1 MMKSRIVLV
10 AAALVLSACSNTSHP
25 DGPGV
30 VTGIQVDAGR
40 EFEISAGQEAQVR
53 GTPLT
58 VRFVGVSNES
68 RCPSDVQCVWAGN
81 AVVNLTIAAAGTSS
95 SDAALNTTLDPK
107 SAVFAGYRVTLT
119 GLKPYPRSGAMISAG
134 SYVATL
140 EVRAVQGG

>member
-1 MMKSRIVLV
+1 MKSRIVFV
-10 AAALVLSACSNTSHP
+10 AAALVLSACTNTSHP

-58 VRFVGVSNES
+58 VRFSGVTNES

-81 AVVNLTIAAAGTSS
+81 AVVNLTIAAAGSGS
-95 SDAALNTTLDPK
+95 SDVGLNTTLDPK
-107 SAVFAGYRVTLT
+107 STTFAGYRVALT
-119 GLKPYPRSGAMISAG
+119 GLKPYPRSGATITPG

-140 EVRAVQGG
+140 EVRAVPGG

>member
-1 MMKSRIVLV
+1 MKLKIAFV
-10 AAALVLSACSNTSHP
+10 AAALILSACTNTSHP

-40 EFEISAGQEAQVR
+40 EFEITAGQEAQVR

-58 VRFVGVSNES
+58 VRFAGVTNES

-81 AVVNLTIAAAGTSS
+81 AVVNLTLAAAGSGS
-95 SDAALNTTLDPK
+95 ADAALNTTLDPK

-119 GLKPYPRSGAMISAG
+119 GLKPYPRTGATISPG

-140 EVRAVQGG
+140 EVRAVSGG